1 MSRKGT
7 PGIKRQS
14 MGGLAGL
21 LLLSVLCLLLPMAA
35 AKAVESSTAAD
46 AETTKPKTTAATTEA
61 PTTEPPATEPVSED
75 PFRVL
80 FQPFCYD
87 SITEDQDL
95 VIVTGPL
102 VNIRKGAGTG
112 YSVVA
117 IAREDQV
124 LTQTGSKKAKDGS
137 LWYKVV
143 AVGEDRTATGYISAN
158 YARSVTLSATGDIY
172 ANFLRL
178 MGFPDSYIPA
188 LKALHAQ
195 YPDWLFYGT
204 DTGLDWY
211 ASVYEEANPDSHI
224 GISLIHNDY
233 NWPNSYKSL
242 KHDNFDWAANDFK
255 TVYDGPGWTL
265 ASDELVAY
273 YLDPRNFLQEDGIF
287 QFLNL
292 LYDESQTADG
302 VRSIVAGTFMEDGHH
317 IYGET
322 FSYPE
327 LLRTIGRNLEISPYY
342 LAASIKQEI
351 GANGLSKSISGDSP
365 TVSPGGIPLRG
376 YYNYYNVYAYTM
388 MGMDANDVGLWFA
401 EGQDQGNTDYNR
413 PWNTRV
419 KALWGGAMF
428 HAYNY
433 LRMGQN
439 TLYYKR
445 FNVANGIY
453 WHQYM
458 TNIMGAYSESRHLS
472 LAYDEIARQQV
483 LRFDIPVY
491 DNMPASPAPQP
502 TWDENA
508 AVNKNPNNRLKS
520 ITAAE
525 AVKNP
530 SVTID
535 KTSYVMA
542 VNKASVNLEA
552 VPIDGGATVAGAGK
566 IDLKPGEN
574 LITLT
579 VTAANG
585 DTREYTVNIF
595 RAKTESAVFTSDYN
609 RSGSYWTGIAPG
621 TTAAQFRANVTLANG
636 ASLTLLDSSGK
647 KKADGALVMTGDKL
661 RIYAPN
667 GALYKTGTVL
677 IYGDVNGDGKISGI
691 DLITVRDV
699 ILGNYVIKGVYAK
712 AADINRDKKVSGIDL
727 ITVRDHILGSY
738 VIPQAD

>member
-1 MSRKGT
+1 MSRKG
-7 PGIKRQS
+7 IKEYASRGA
-14 MGGLAGL
+14 GGPAGLVL
-21 LLLSVLCLLLPMAA
+21 LLLLCLLLPMAA
-35 AKAVESSTAAD
+35 ANAEEPN
-46 AETTKPKTTAATTEA
+46 AET
-61 PTTEPPATEPVSED
+61 

-80 FQPFCYD
+80 FQPFAYD
-87 SITEDQDL
+87 GITQDQDL

-102 VNIRKGAGTG
+102 VNIRKGAGSN
-112 YSVVA
+112 YDVVA
-117 IAREDQV
+117 VAREDQV
-124 LTQTGSKKAKDGS
+124 LTQTGSKKDKDGRV
-137 LWYKVV
+137 WYKVI
-143 AVGEDRTATGYISAN
+143 AIGEDKTATGYISSL
-158 YARSVTLSATGDIY
+158 YARSVTLSASGDIY
-172 ANFLRL
+172 ANYLRL

-195 YPDWLFYGT
+195 YPNWLFMGT
-204 DTGLDWY
+204 DTGLDWN
-211 ASVYEEANPDSHI
+211 ASVYEEANPDHHI
-224 GISLIHNDY
+224 GISLIHSY
-233 NWPNSYKSL
+233 QWPNSYKSL

-255 TVYDGPGWTL
+255 TIYDGPKWTL

-273 YLDPRNFLQEDGIF
+273 YMDPRNFLQEDGIF

-292 LYDESQTADG
+292 LYDETQTADG
-302 VRSIVAGTFMEDGHH
+302 VRSIVAGTFMADGNHV
-317 IYGET
+317 YGEE

-327 LLRTIGRNLEISPYY
+327 LLCTVGRNLGVSPYY

-351 GANGLSKSISGDSP
+351 GTSGDSKSIRGDSP

-376 YYNYYNVYAYTM
+376 YYNYFNVYAYTM

-413 PWNTRV
+413 PWNTRE
-419 KALWGGAMF
+419 KSIWGGAMY

-433 LRMGQN
+433 LRVGQN

-458 TNIMGAYSESRHLS
+458 TNIMGAYSESRHLA
-472 LAYDEIARQQV
+472 LAYDEVARGQV

-491 DNMPASPAPQP
+491 QNMPDTPAPQP

-520 ITAAE
+520 ITAPE
-525 AVKNP
+525 AIKNP
-530 SVTID
+530 TVTID
-535 KTSYVMA
+535 GTSYVMA
-542 VNKASVNLEA
+542 VNRASVNLEA
-552 VPIDGGATVAGAGK
+552 VPIDEGATVAGAGTL
-566 IDLKPGEN
+566 DLKAGEN
-574 LITLT
+574 IITLT

-585 DTREYTVNIF
+585 DTRDYTVNIF
-595 RAKTESAVFTSDYN
+595 RAKNERAVFETSYK
-609 RSGSYWTGIAPG
+609 RAGSYWTGIAPG
-621 TTAAQFRANVTLANG
+621 TTAEEFRAGVTLSNG
-636 ASLTLLDSSGK
+636 ASLTLLDSAGR
-647 KKADGALVMTGDKL
+647 KKADGALIVTGDKI

-667 GALYKTGTVL
+667 GALYKTGTCL

-691 DLITVRDV
+691 DLITIRDV
-699 ILGNYVIKGVYAK
+699 ILGDYTIKGVYAK

-727 ITVRDHILGSY
+727 ITVRDHILGDY

>member
-1 MSRKGT
+1 MSRRRKKGC
-7 PGIKRQS
+7 GSKGA
-14 MGGLAGL
+14 GGLAGL
-21 LLLSVLCLLLPMAA
+21 LFLFALCLLFPLTA
-35 AKAVESSTAAD
+35 AKAVETSSGAD
-46 AETTKPKTTAATTEA
+46 AETTRKTTAATTAA
-61 PTTEPPATEPVSED
+61 PVTEPPAEEE

-80 FQPFCYD
+80 FQPFVYD
-87 SITEDQDL
+87 GITQDQDL

-112 YSVVA
+112 FSVVA

-124 LTQTGSKKAKDGS
+124 LKQTGSKKAKDGS

-143 AVGEDRTATGYISAN
+143 AVGKDRTATGYISEA

-188 LKALHAQ
+188 LKELHAQ

-204 DTGLDWY
+204 ETGLDWY
-211 ASVYEEANPDSHI
+211 TSVYEEANPDHHI

-233 NWPNSYKSL
+233 QWPNSYKSL
-242 KHDNFDWAANDFK
+242 KHDNFDWAANDFR

-265 ASDELVAY
+265 ASDDLVAY
-273 YLDPRNFLQEDGIF
+273 YLDPRNFLKEDGIF

-302 VRSIVAGTFMEDGHH
+302 VRSIVAGSFMEDGRQ
-317 IYGET
+317 IYGED

-327 LLRTIGRNLEISPYY
+327 LLRTIGRYLEISPYY
-342 LAASIKQEI
+342 LAASIMQEI
-351 GANGLSKSISGDSP
+351 GADGQSKSISGNSS

-401 EGQDQGNTDYNR
+401 EGQDQGSTDYNR
-413 PWNTRV
+413 PWNTRRR
-419 KALWGGAMF
+419 ALWGGAMF

-472 LAYDEIARQQV
+472 LAYDEIARRQV

-508 AVNKNPNNRLKS
+508 AVNKNPNNRLRS
-520 ITAAE
+520 IAAAE

-552 VPIDGGATVAGAGK
+552 VPIDEGATVEGTGK
-566 IDLKPGEN
+566 IDLNAGEN

-585 DTREYTVNIF
+585 DKREYTVNIF
-595 RAKTESAVFTSDYN
+595 RAKTESAVFTASYD
-609 RSGSYWTGIAPG
+609 RTGSYWTGVEPG
-621 TTAAQFRANVTLANG
+621 TTAAEFRAQVSLANG
-636 ASLTLLDSSGK
+636 ASLSVLNAAGK
-647 KKADGALVMTGDKL
+647 KKAADSLMATGDKI

-691 DLITVRDV
+691 DLITIRDV
-699 ILGNYVIKGVYAK
+699 ILGDYVIKGVYVK
-712 AADINRDKKVSGIDL
+712 AADVNRDKKVSGIDL
-727 ITVRDHILGSY
+727 ITIRDHILGDY